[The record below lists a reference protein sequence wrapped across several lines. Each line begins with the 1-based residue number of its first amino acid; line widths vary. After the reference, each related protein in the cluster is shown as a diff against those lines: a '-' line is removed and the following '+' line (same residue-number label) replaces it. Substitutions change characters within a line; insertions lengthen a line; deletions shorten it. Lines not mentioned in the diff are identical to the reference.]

1 MQLLIVKRDIGQST
15 KYELS
20 KSKALGG
27 YIVLMELIK
36 YAPESAKEKISRI
49 YNNTFS
55 THSDNINVIKFN
67 MLPVAQPKKE
77 ED

>member
-1 MQLLIVKRDIGQST
+1 
-15 KYELS
+15 
-20 KSKALGG
+20 
-27 YIVLMELIK
+27 MELIK
-36 YAPESAKEKISRI
+36 YAPESAKEKIGHI

-67 MLPVAQPKKE
+67 MLPVAKPKKE

>member
-1 MQLLIVKRDIGQST
+1 
-15 KYELS
+15 
-20 KSKALGG
+20 
-27 YIVLMELIK
+27 MELIK
-36 YAPESAKEKISRI
+36 YAPESAKEKISHI

-67 MLPVAQPKKE
+67 MLPAAKPKKE